1 MKDIICTEPVLNLY
15 MLDTY
20 DTSFMCAGGFKII
33 SHFGLVWVRMK
44 WGWVQ
49 DGWSM
54 VQSPNRVQT
63 QVMIPSGMAIM
74 RTVTGPRGKVA
85 KVAKVAPK
93 VAREAVLVA
102 LVALAKAKQK
112 GEAAVATTGGVT
124 DFKMYISTGAHSFP
138 CPFALVVPISKVLK
152 SGRRLMILFI
162 WIFWNHVWCTTKSWN
177 VLSSVDNVDMW
188 LNPLHK

>member
-1 MKDIICTEPVLNLY
+1 
-15 MLDTY
+15 
-20 DTSFMCAGGFKII
+20 
-33 SHFGLVWVRMK
+33 MK

-85 KVAKVAPK
+85 K
-93 VAREAVLVA
+93 VA

-162 WIFWNHVWCTTKSWN
+162 
-177 VLSSVDNVDMW
+177 
-188 LNPLHK
+188 

>member
-1 MKDIICTEPVLNLY
+1 MNDRICTEPVRVGYLRYFILVL
-15 MLDTY
+15 LDSRLLILDWYEGEIGCVT
-20 DTSFMCAGGFKII
+20 
-33 SHFGLVWVRMK
+33 K
-44 WGWVQ
+44 W
-49 DGWSM
+49 S
-54 VQSPNRVQT
+54 RVKT

-93 VAREAVLVA
+93 VAREAVPA

-124 DFKMYISTGAHSFP
+124 DFKMYISKGAHGSP

-152 SGRRLMILFI
+152 SGRRLMILFESFRTMFDVQPSI
-162 WIFWNHVWCTTKSWN
+162 EVH
-177 VLSSVDNVDMW
+177 
-188 LNPLHK
+188 

>member
-1 MKDIICTEPVLNLY
+1 
-15 MLDTY
+15 
-20 DTSFMCAGGFKII
+20 
-33 SHFGLVWVRMK
+33 
-44 WGWVQ
+44 
-49 DGWSM
+49 
-54 VQSPNRVQT
+54 
-63 QVMIPSGMAIM
+63 M

-93 VAREAVLVA
+93 VAREAV

-152 SGRRLMILFI
+152 SGRPLMILFES
-162 WIFWNHVWCTTKSWN
+162 FETMFDVQRS
-177 VLSSVDNVDMW
+177 LEMY
-188 LNPLHK
+188 

>member
-1 MKDIICTEPVLNLY
+1 
-15 MLDTY
+15 
-20 DTSFMCAGGFKII
+20 
-33 SHFGLVWVRMK
+33 
-44 WGWVQ
+44 
-49 DGWSM
+49 M

-63 QVMIPSGMAIM
+63 QVMIPSGMASM

-85 KVAKVAPK
+85 KVAK

-124 DFKMYISTGAHSFP
+124 DFKMYISTGARSFP

-152 SGRRLMILFI
+152 SGRPLMILFES
-162 WIFWNHVWCTTKSWN
+162 FETMFDVQRS
-177 VLSSVDNVDMW
+177 LEMY
-188 LNPLHK
+188 